1 MGAIGKVWVR
11 YEELKRE
18 LVGKTPEEISKLI
31 EEYKKEVIG
40 ILEPLN
46 KTSLWRVK
54 ISKTINTQNS

>member
-18 LVGKTPEEISKLI
+18 LIGKTPEEIAVLI
-31 EEYKKEVIG
+31 EEYKKEVSV

-46 KTSLWRVK
+46 KTSLWAQILTKR
-54 ISKTINTQNS
+54 NSSTGR